1 MALTSFSWLENHTST
16 AVMSSTEASGAAAPE
31 VLPFRRPQV
40 PAPKPLDVDGDRA
53 DNWKIWKQR
62 WDNYCIIT
70 GLRLLDQPEDYKCAM
85 LLHSIGIEAM
95 RIFNGLRIQ

>member
-1 MALTSFSWLENHTST
+1 
-16 AVMSSTEASGAAAPE
+16 MSSSEASGTAAPE

-40 PAPKPLDVDGDRA
+40 PASKPLDVDGDRV

-62 WDNYCIIT
+62 WDNYCIIS
-70 GLRLLDQPEDYKCAM
+70 GLLDQPEDYKCAM